1 MPTKQYCNTCI
12 RSVRGYQKALFCD
25 NWLSW
30 VHLKCTFLSIYDY
43 QQLES
48 DSSKCYFP
56 NCLSQIFL
64 LNHIIDDFKFVSCL
78 FNLSSSNSINADI
91 IQNAQQLQL
100 INKLKICNRDIDP
113 DNYYYNQ
120 LDNLDNVYYLED
132 EFNIIINNEASLT
145 NFLVLHVNARS
156 LSKTFKSYHSL
167 SEELQ
172 TQI

>member
-1 MPTKQYCNTCI
+1 M
-12 RSVRGYQKALFCD
+12 
-25 NWLSW
+25 
-30 VHLKCTFLSIYDY
+30 HLKCSFLSIYDY

-56 NCLSQIFL
+56 NCLSQIFF

-91 IQNAQQLQL
+91 IKNAQELKL

-113 DNYYYNQ
+113 ENYYYNQ
-120 LDNLDNVYYLED
+120 LDNLNNVYYLED
-132 EFNIIINNEASLT
+132 ELDIIINNKASLT
-145 NFLVLHVNARS
+145 NFSVLHVNAR
-156 LSKTFKSYHSL
+156 LSNKFKSSHSL